1 MEPILENNVIIKHEI
16 CTELSLTKI
25 KRINM
30 PNAYLVGIYNK
41 IIDQEK
47 LQKYAVDAL
56 PAMMAN
62 GGKKA
67 LARSANITQ
76 IEGIPPERA
85 VILEFESVE
94 AAKNAYNSED
104 YQAALKKLDGG
115 ADRFLFVIEGA

>member
-1 MEPILENNVIIKHEI
+1 MA
-16 CTELSLTKI
+16 
-25 KRINM
+25 
-30 PNAYLVGIYNK
+30 NAYLVGIYNK

-67 LARSANITQ
+67 LARSGNITQ
-76 IEGIPPERA
+76 IEGFPPERA

-104 YQAALKKLDGG
+104 YQSALAKLDGG